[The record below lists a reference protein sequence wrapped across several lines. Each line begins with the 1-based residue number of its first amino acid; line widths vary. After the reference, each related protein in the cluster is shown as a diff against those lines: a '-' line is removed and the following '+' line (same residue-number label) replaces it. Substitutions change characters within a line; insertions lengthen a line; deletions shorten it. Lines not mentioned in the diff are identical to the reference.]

1 MSLVLGVSLKMYLGH
16 AQTLAWCRAVAA
28 VADASAVLHD
38 GRAELFVM
46 PTFPSLPAVV
56 EVFAPS
62 PVTVGA
68 QDLAAADAGAY
79 TGEVSGA
86 VLAELGTTYAE
97 VGHAER
103 RRLFGEDESVVAAK
117 TAAALRHGLVPV
129 LCLGEVDRGDPATAA
144 TECVRQLGSAL
155 GGAAPGRVV
164 VAYEPQW
171 AIGADRPAPDEHILA
186 VVAELRAAL
195 GGADGRTGSA
205 VVYGG
210 SAGPGLLTRLG
221 DGVDGLFLGRFAH
234 DPQALAAVLAEADEL
249 TRAA

>member
-28 VADASAVLHD
+28 VADDAPVLRD

-46 PTFPSLPAVV
+46 PTFPSLPAVA
-56 EVFAPS
+56 EVLAGS
-62 PVTVGA
+62 PVSVGA
-68 QDLAAADAGAY
+68 QDLAAADSGAY
-79 TGEVSGA
+79 TGEVSGS
-86 VLAELGTTYAE
+86 VLAELGTTYVE

-103 RRLFGEDESVVAAK
+103 RRLFGEDEAVVAAK
-117 TAAALRHGLVPV
+117 AAAALRHGLVPV
-129 LCLGEVDRGDPATAA
+129 LCLGEAAQGDPATAA
-144 TECVRQLGSAL
+144 AECVRQLRSAL
-155 GGAAPGRVV
+155 GDAPAGRVV

-186 VVAELRAAL
+186 VVAELRTAL
-195 GGADGRTGSA
+195 GDAADRPGSA

-221 DGVDGLFLGRFAH
+221 GGVDGLFLGRFAH
-234 DPQALAAVLAEADEL
+234 DPQALAAVLAEADDL